1 MAANETTLRTSLY
14 VGDLHPD
21 VVEKDLTDK
30 FSRVAPLLSVHLCRH
45 KPSGRSLCY
54 AYVNF
59 WLPCHAFNALKCL
72 NHTLL
77 KGKPIRVMWN
87 ERDPVA
93 RNNNNGNLFVKNL
106 DKSITSLLLE
116 EVFSKYGSV
125 VSCKVASENG
135 ISKGFGFVQFESEES
150 AVAARAALH
159 DSSLAGKKL
168 YVSKFLRQS
177 ERNGAEGCFKSLYVK
192 NIDEDI
198 TEDALKAKFSDY
210 GKVVNGVIMK
220 DEKGKSK
227 GFGFINFDSHEGA
240 KRAMVFLNGEK
251 LGSKNIVVARAMK
264 NFELRKNFR
273 QMSGSN
279 STDHSRESMASP
291 VSVINLNRHV
301 RVKDLIRD
309 CGAVNSAGRQLEGQ
323 EASKLHKPFKP
334 VLDYTYFKC
343 PALFKQPS
351 TPLPSTVYQYFT
363 SSHCKGAF
371 PSTIASVNGCV
382 QEGYVEM
389 LNAPKLIS
397 PMKIS
402 GNGDGKE
409 HFANKSLNFPQ
420 AVAAVNGSWCEGH
433 LEVPKATKLSSPVKL
448 GSNGKGKDLSSSS
461 SLQKPGSP
469 SPKVSTTME
478 ANAQ

>member
-59 WLPCHAFNALKCL
+59 WLPCHAFNALKCV

-93 RNNNNGNLFVKNL
+93 RKNNNGNLFVKNL

-150 AVAARAALH
+150 AVAARTALH

-177 ERNGAEGCFKSLYVK
+177 ERNGAEGCFKGLYVK

-210 GKVVNGVIMK
+210 GNVVNGVIMK

-251 LGSKNIVVARAMK
+251 L
-264 NFELRKNFR
+264 
-273 QMSGSN
+273 
-279 STDHSRESMASP
+279 
-291 VSVINLNRHV
+291 
-301 RVKDLIRD
+301 
-309 CGAVNSAGRQLEGQ
+309 AGRQLEGQ
-323 EASKLHKPFKP
+323 EAIRLHKPFKP

-363 SSHCKGAF
+363 SSHGKGAF
-371 PSTIASVNGCV
+371 ASTIASLNGCMR
-382 QEGYVEM
+382 EGYVEM
-389 LNAPKLIS
+389 LNAPKLLS

-409 HFANKSLNFPQ
+409 HFANKSPNFPQ
-420 AVAAVNGSWCEGH
+420 VVAAVNGSWCEGH
-433 LEVPKATKLSSPVKL
+433 LEVPKLTKLSSPVKL